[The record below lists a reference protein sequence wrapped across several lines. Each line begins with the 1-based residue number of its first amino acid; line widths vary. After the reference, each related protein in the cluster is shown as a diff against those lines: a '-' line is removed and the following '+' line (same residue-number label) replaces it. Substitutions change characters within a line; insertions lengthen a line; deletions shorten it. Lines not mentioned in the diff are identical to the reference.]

1 MLHCQVCEKPL
12 KKKEARYD
20 EYGRVYCNNPF
31 DCSEEHPNS
40 PQNIVKRGYAYALY
54 DHKTYASRKLE
65 GFDELD
71 DETKLKLERIVKKP
85 QSIRINDYA
94 IAYYLLT
101 LKEQYGLSSLSEA
114 IRHCV
119 SYAMKANPLEQQ
131 EQEQPQQQE
140 QEQPQPQQ
148 QEYETDL
155 VF

>member
-20 EYGRVYCNNPF
+20 DYGRVYCPNPF
-31 DCSEEHPNS
+31 ECTEEHPNS
-40 PQNIVKRGYAYALY
+40 PQNIVKRGHAYALY
-54 DHKTYASRKLE
+54 DHKTYATRKLE

-119 SYAMKANPLEQQ
+119 SYAMKANKI
-131 EQEQPQQQE
+131 EQPQQQE
-140 QEQPQPQQ
+140 QEQPQPQPQPQQ
-148 QEYETDL
+148 QEYDTDL

>member
-1 MLHCQVCEKPL
+1 M
-12 KKKEARYD
+12 
-20 EYGRVYCNNPF
+20 
-31 DCSEEHPNS
+31 
-40 PQNIVKRGYAYALY
+40 
-54 DHKTYASRKLE
+54 
-65 GFDELD
+65 
-71 DETKLKLERIVKKP
+71 KLKLERIVKKP

>member
-12 KKKEARYD
+12 KKKEVRYD
-20 EYGRVYCNNPF
+20 EHGRVYCPNPF
-31 DCSEEHPNS
+31 ECTEEHPNS
-40 PQNIVKRGYAYALY
+40 PQNIVKRGYACDLY
-54 DHKTYASRKLE
+54 DHKTYATRKLE
-65 GFDELD
+65 GFEELD

-119 SYAMKANPLEQQ
+119 SYAMKANQI
-131 EQEQPQQQE
+131 EQPQPQE
-140 QEQPQPQQ
+140 QEQPQPQEKE
-148 QEYETDL
+148 QEYDEDL

>member
-20 EYGRVYCNNPF
+20 EYGRVYCPNPF
-31 DCSEEHPNS
+31 ECSEEHPNS
-40 PQNIVKRGYAYALY
+40 PQNIVKRGHAYALY
-54 DHKTYASRKLE
+54 DNKTYATRKVE
-65 GFDELD
+65 GFNELD
-71 DETKLKLERIVKKP
+71 DEMKLKLERIVKKP

-119 SYAMKANPLEQQ
+119 SYAMKANPI
-131 EQEQPQQQE
+131 EQPQQQENE